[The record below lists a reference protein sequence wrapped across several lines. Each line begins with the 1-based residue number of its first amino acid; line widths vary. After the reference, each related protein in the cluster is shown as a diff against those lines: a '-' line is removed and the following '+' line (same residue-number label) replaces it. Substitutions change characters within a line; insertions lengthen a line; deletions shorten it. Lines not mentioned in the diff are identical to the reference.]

1 MFLNNIIGLKLKK
14 ILEFYLKNFK
24 KKSHLKKLQDLEKFI
39 EKKALRLISKNE
51 NGISKLIG
59 YIN

>member
-39 EKKALRLISKNE
+39 
-51 NGISKLIG
+51 
-59 YIN
+59 